1 MSNKEKD
8 YFKIRKYFF
17 KGKKKKNPKQA
28 NGYQGLRGTLQFCSD
43 NLVSYLS
50 GY

>member
-17 KGKKKKNPKQA
+17 KEKKKNPKQA